1 MITVKCKY
9 SGGKIIPLEGD
20 QIAAYKATLKD
31 GTELSMTIEKRQ
43 EKRTRAQQGLL
54 HKLLGRYARAMGEAL
69 GDVKMRCKVDLG
81 YWMMASKIIRG
92 DVPLP
97 SWRGAWIDLHDVYP
111 AMYIEQTIAFV
122 RSESDYTKRMEI
134 DFVDYI
140 IKLCTENGVE
150 IGDIMR
156 SLE

>member
-9 SGGKIIPLEGD
+9 SSGKIIPLEAA
-20 QIAAYKATLKD
+20 QLAAYKATLQD
-31 GTELSMTIEKRQ
+31 GTELSMSIENLQ

-54 HKLLGRYARAMGEAL
+54 HELLGRYARAMGEAL
-69 GDVKMRCKVDLG
+69 GEVKMRCKIDLG
-81 YWMMASKIIRG
+81 YWLMASKIMRG

-111 AMYIEQTIAFV
+111 AMYMQQTIAFV

-134 DFVDYI
+134 DLVDYV
-140 IKLCTENGVE
+140 IKMCNENGVS

-156 SLE
+156 SLQ

>member
-1 MITVKCKY
+1 M
-9 SGGKIIPLEGD
+9 
-20 QIAAYKATLKD
+20 
-31 GTELSMTIEKRQ
+31 
-43 EKRTRAQQGLL
+43 
-54 HKLLGRYARAMGEAL
+54 
-69 GDVKMRCKVDLG
+69 
-81 YWMMASKIIRG
+81 
-92 DVPLP
+92 P
-97 SWRGAWIDLHDVYP
+97 SWRGAWIDLHDLYP
-111 AMYIEQTIAFV
+111 AMYMEQTIAFV